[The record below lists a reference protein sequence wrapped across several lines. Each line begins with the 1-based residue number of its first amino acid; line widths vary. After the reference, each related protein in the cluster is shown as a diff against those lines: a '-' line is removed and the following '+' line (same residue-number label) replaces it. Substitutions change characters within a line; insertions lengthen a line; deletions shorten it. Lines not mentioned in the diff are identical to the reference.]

1 LRLYATKLDELV
13 SIAKIVGVF
22 ILFFFIFFGFVTN
35 WYGWLQDPI
44 TGGATSIGYLPIG
57 DCMRGDSSE
66 KEICLQLKRI
76 ADILENKTG
85 DVP

>member
-1 LRLYATKLDELV
+1 MRLYATKLDELV
-13 SIAKIVGVF
+13 SIAKIIGVF

-35 WYGWLQDPI
+35 WYGWFQDPVA
-44 TGGATSIGYLPIG
+44 GGATSIGYLPIG